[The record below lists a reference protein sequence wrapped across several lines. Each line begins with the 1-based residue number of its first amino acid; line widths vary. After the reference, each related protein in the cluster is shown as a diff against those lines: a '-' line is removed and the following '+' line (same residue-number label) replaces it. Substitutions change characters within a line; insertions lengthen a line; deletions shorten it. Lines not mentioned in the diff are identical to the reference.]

1 MSNVPEVTIGKLSDT
16 FAQPHRV
23 SCPLKYP
30 EILFV
35 LDPNTGLWRF
45 QTTHATPTLAQEAA
59 EILLVGCRRGAGSS
73 PASTRRRTRF

>member
-23 SCPLKYP
+23 SCALKYP

-35 LDPNTGLWRF
+35 LDPDTGLWRF

-59 EILLVGCRRGAGSS
+59 EILGIRHWFTIHVEA
-73 PASTRRRTRF
+73 PEIPFHY